1 MKLVMTFVYSH
12 FSFNAYGGVSGVLC
26 TCLARL
32 YVLEEG
38 YKQRMKNEL
47 KTILSNK
54 ELSEASLEE
63 MILLHNFILEVL
75 RMHPPVPVFFGR
87 ARLVLVSHIIH
98 SKPIFSKEHIFA

>member
-1 MKLVMTFVYSH
+1 M
-12 FSFNAYGGVSGVLC
+12 SGVLR

-32 YVLEEG
+32 YVLEED
-38 YKQRMKNEL
+38 YKQRMKNDL

-87 ARLVLVSHIIH
+87 ARLVLVSYIHIY
-98 SKPIFSKEHIFA
+98 